1 MYVIS
6 HTSILIK
13 CADLVEVIK
22 KHFEERS
29 LYSLFRKVNPHKI
42 FDFLKETGVFYTI

>member
-29 LYSLFRKVNPHKI
+29 LYSLLRNVNPEKF
-42 FDFLKETGVFYTI
+42 FDYL